1 MVLWG
6 RGLTELEISHLAT
19 GGDEGVISM
28 FNKILVAVEDSEM
41 GQYVFTEALALAK
54 ATNARLML
62 LYVLCSYEQQY
73 LNPLTAAAY
82 PSFYSEATN
91 AYTKRWEELKEEG
104 INFLQS
110 LSNQAQAAG
119 VTVEFTQRVG
129 EPGPMICEG
138 SQSWEADLIVMGRR
152 GLRGIKEFLLGSV
165 SNYVL
170 HHATCSVLAL
180 QGRIPGNAFTV
191 REKQETK
198 V

>member
-1 MVLWG
+1 
-6 RGLTELEISHLAT
+6 
-19 GGDEGVISM
+19 M

-41 GQYVFTEALALAK
+41 GQYVFTEALTLAK
-54 ATNARLML
+54 ATDARLML
-62 LYVLCSYEQQY
+62 VYVLCSYEQQY
-73 LNPLTAAAY
+73 LNSLTGVAY
-82 PSFYSEATN
+82 PGFYTEATN

-129 EPGPMICEG
+129 EPGPMICEA
-138 SQSWEADLIVMGRR
+138 SKSWEADLIVMGRR
-152 GLRGIKEFLLGSV
+152 GLRGVREFLLGSV

-180 QGRIPGNAFTV
+180 QGRILLNAFTV
-191 REKQETK
+191 GKKLETK